1 MEQGSQSS
9 HDLNRKLSRQ
19 EASHAVTG
27 LGWRLVLGDFRTEVL
42 TGSLPL
48 AADVAARA
56 AALPHAE
63 GHLRMDVREDR
74 VLLTLQ
80 TAAADWVTP
89 RDVELARQITALA
102 EEFRLTTRPAWDG
115 TDETGTGRA
124 GRPVQVL
131 EIAIDVLDA
140 AKVRPFWQAAL
151 GYADQPGQSGPLAG
165 LIDPLGQGPAFWFQQ
180 MDKPRPERNRIH
192 FDVSVPHDQAQQR
205 IQDTIA
211 AGGTLLSDAEA
222 PAFWILADPEGNEV
236 CICTWQGRDPG
247 SVRGPAPD

>member
-19 EASHAVTG
+19 EASHAVTA

-89 RDVELARQITALA
+89 RDVELAQKTTALA
-102 EEFRLTTRPAWDG
+102 EELRLTTRPAWDG

-131 EIAIDVLDA
+131 EIAVDVLDA
-140 AKVRPFWQAAL
+140 AKVRPFWLAVL
-151 GYADQPGQSGPLAG
+151 GYVDQPGQSGPLAG

>member
-19 EASHAVTG
+19 EASHAVTA

-89 RDVELARQITALA
+89 RDVELAQKITALA

-131 EIAIDVLDA
+131 EIAVDVLDA
-140 AKVRPFWQAAL
+140 AKVRPFWLAVL
-151 GYADQPGQSGPLAG
+151 GYVDQPGQSGPLAG

-247 SVRGPAPD
+247 SIRGPAPD